1 MWPVVFCKQHQH
13 YKEEQ
18 KHTAFMWPA
27 GKNTAHLAPQMV
39 ESGSWWRQFPLSLG
53 GGNNTSQAQHHIASQ
68 DACMAATAFFIQMWK
83 LRLRPSW
90 VSWSGWYNWSGR
102 DGLGMQPSDTWF
114 SAYWVSPGTEHH
126 HISPELFH
134 PEDRIL
140 WVLLPHVLYIRAHF
154 LKEDLSV
161 LCVTHET
168 IHEVVGKNMGFAIR
182 ETKIPKAFK
191 VAWKWNEITYA
202 KA

>member
-1 MWPVVFCKQHQH
+1 M
-13 YKEEQ
+13 
-18 KHTAFMWPA
+18 TAVP
-27 GKNTAHLAPQMV
+27 
-39 ESGSWWRQFPLSLG
+39 SFPG

-154 LKEDLSV
+154 LKEDLNV

-191 VAWKWNEITYA
+191 VAMDMKWDNVCQGLVQCTVGIQQVSYFFLVVSKQYLHSQLEKVGHRVTDQWF
-202 KA
+202 